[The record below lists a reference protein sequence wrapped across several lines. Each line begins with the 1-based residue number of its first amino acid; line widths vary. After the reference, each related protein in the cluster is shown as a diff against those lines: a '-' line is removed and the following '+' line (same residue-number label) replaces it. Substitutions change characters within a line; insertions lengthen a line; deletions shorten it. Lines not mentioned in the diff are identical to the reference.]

1 MKKSSKV
8 LIVFLTIS
16 ALAFVSPAHNLVGRW
31 LIYTPDNKPSPESV
45 YFNKDGTYKVTL
57 SDGTV
62 GESGYYKLVD
72 STFSIKNAVPR
83 ACGDNYWGTYKLT
96 FHGRDSVSFVVI
108 EDSCTNR
115 RNDMVGGNP
124 GLKRYKGK

>member
-1 MKKSSKV
+1 MKKLSKA

-16 ALAFVSPAHNLVGRW
+16 ALAFLSPGNSLVGRW
-31 LIYTPDNKPSPESV
+31 MIYTPDNKPSMEFIH
-45 YFNKDGTYKVTL
+45 FNKDGTYKITL
-57 SDGTV
+57 HDGTV
-62 GESGYYKLVD
+62 GETGNYKLID
-72 STFSIKNAVPR
+72 SVFSIKNAVPR

-115 RNDMVGGNP
+115 RNDIVGGNP
-124 GLKRYKGK
+124 GLKRYK